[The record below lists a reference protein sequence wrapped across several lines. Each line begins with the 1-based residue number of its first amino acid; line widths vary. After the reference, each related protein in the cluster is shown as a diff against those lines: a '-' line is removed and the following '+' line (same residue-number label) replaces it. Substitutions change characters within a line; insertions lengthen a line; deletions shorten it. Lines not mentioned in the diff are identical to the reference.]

1 MEWKEVDIE
10 QTSIEIIDGDRGK
23 NYPKNNELTNS
34 GYCLFLSAA
43 NVTKNGL
50 QFSNNSFITKEK
62 DALLRKGKLMPQD
75 IVLTTRGTVGNV
87 GFYSDDVPYPN
98 MRINSG
104 MVIIRPGEDF
114 DTMFLYQYLRSCYF
128 RAQITQ
134 FQSGSAQPQLPI
146 STLQKMKVIKPD
158 IAAQRRI
165 ASILSSLDRK
175 IELNN
180 KINADLEEMAQAI
193 FKNWFVDF
201 EPFKGG
207 KFVDSELGMIP
218 EGWKVVTLDD
228 LTSKFG
234 TGLNPRKNFV
244 LGHGNNYYVTIKNMG
259 NNRIYLN
266 DRCDKVDDEALAK
279 INKRSKLQKGDL
291 LFSGIGTI
299 GRVAMVVDD
308 PINWNTSESVF
319 NMHPIDTVSSE
330 FIYLLLLSD
339 KFQQYVQQN
348 AQGGVQQGI
357 RMASLK
363 AFQFAIPND
372 LKLFDN
378 LVKPII
384 SKVKSNDKENDTLSL
399 LRDTLLPRLMSG
411 ELEVPE

>member
-1 MEWKEVDIE
+1 MEWKEVRLGDVC
-10 QTSIEIIDGDRGK
+10 TRVCSGGTPKSTNLSYYGGEIPWLNTKEIDFNRIYSTEKTITD
-23 NYPKNNELTNS
+23 S
-34 GYCLFLSAA
+34 GL
-43 NVTKNGL
+43 
-50 QFSNNSFITKEK
+50 NNSSAKWIVPNTVTV
-62 DALLRKGKLMPQD
+62 AMYGATAGKSC
-75 IVLTTRGTVGNV
+75 IVKVPMTTNQACCNLT
-87 GFYSDDVPYPN
+87 
-98 MRINSG
+98 INDEVADYEFVYYTLKNDYTTLASLANG
-104 MVIIRPGEDF
+104 GAQQN
-114 DTMFLYQYLRSCYF
+114 LN
-128 RAQITQ
+128 AQIIKDYV
-134 FQSGSAQPQLPI
+134 L
-146 STLQKMKVIKPD
+146 KMPSLAD
-158 IAAQRRI
+158 QRRI

-201 EPFKGG
+201 EPFKDG

-308 PINWNTSESVF
+308 PVNWNTSESVF
-319 NMHPIDTVSSE
+319 NMHPIDTISSE

-339 KFQQYVQQN
+339 IFQQYVQQN

-411 ELEVPE
+411 EIEVPE

>member
-1 MEWKEVDIE
+1 MEWKEVRLGDILNFR
-10 QTSIEIIDGDRGK
+10 RGHDLPHSAMK
-23 NYPKNNELTNS
+23 PGNIPVAGSNGVIGYHDTATPIKPILTIGRS
-34 GYCLFLSAA
+34 
-43 NVTKNGL
+43 
-50 QFSNNSFITKEK
+50 
-62 DALLRKGKLMPQD
+62 
-75 IVLTTRGTVGNV
+75 GNV
-87 GFYSDDVPYPN
+87 GKPYFYEEAWAHNTTLYVDDFKGNDPK
-98 MRINSG
+98 
-104 MVIIRPGEDF
+104 
-114 DTMFLYQYLRSCYF
+114 FLYYLCQTMPF
-128 RAQITQ
+128 AN
-134 FQSGSAQPQLPI
+134 FGGGSAVP
-146 STLQKMKVIKPD
+146 TLNRNHIHPLETKIPVKVED
-158 IAAQRRI
+158 QRRI

-201 EPFKGG
+201 EPFKDG

-384 SKVKSNDKENDTLSL
+384 SKVKSNDKENDALSL
-399 LRDTLLPRLMSG
+399 LQDTLLPRLMSG

>member
-1 MEWKEVDIE
+1 MEWKEVRLGDVC
-10 QTSIEIIDGDRGK
+10 TRVCSGGTPKSTNLSYYGGEIPWLNTKEIDFNRIYSTEKTITD
-23 NYPKNNELTNS
+23 S
-34 GYCLFLSAA
+34 GL
-43 NVTKNGL
+43 
-50 QFSNNSFITKEK
+50 NNSSAKWIVPNTVTV
-62 DALLRKGKLMPQD
+62 AMYGATAGKSC
-75 IVLTTRGTVGNV
+75 IVKVPMTTNQACCNLTINDEVADYEFV
-87 GFYSDDVPYPN
+87 YYSLKNDYTTLASLAN
-98 MRINSG
+98 GGAQQN
-104 MVIIRPGEDF
+104 
-114 DTMFLYQYLRSCYF
+114 LN
-128 RAQITQ
+128 AQIIKDYV
-134 FQSGSAQPQLPI
+134 L
-146 STLQKMKVIKPD
+146 KMPSLAD
-158 IAAQRRI
+158 QRRI

-193 FKNWFVDF
+193 FQNWFVDF
-201 EPFKGG
+201 EPFKDG

-363 AFQFAIPND
+363 AFQLAIPDD
-372 LKLFDN
+372 LNLFDN

-384 SKVKSNDKENDTLSL
+384 SKIKSNDKENDTLSL

-411 ELEVPE
+411 EIEVPE

>member
-1 MEWKEVDIE
+1 M
-10 QTSIEIIDGDRGK
+10 
-23 NYPKNNELTNS
+23 
-34 GYCLFLSAA
+34 
-43 NVTKNGL
+43 
-50 QFSNNSFITKEK
+50 
-62 DALLRKGKLMPQD
+62 
-75 IVLTTRGTVGNV
+75 
-87 GFYSDDVPYPN
+87 
-98 MRINSG
+98 
-104 MVIIRPGEDF
+104 
-114 DTMFLYQYLRSCYF
+114 
-128 RAQITQ
+128 
-134 FQSGSAQPQLPI
+134 
-146 STLQKMKVIKPD
+146 
-158 IAAQRRI
+158 
-165 ASILSSLDRK
+165 
-175 IELNN
+175 NN

-201 EPFKGG
+201 EPFKDG

-299 GRVAMVVDD
+299 GRVAMIVDD

-363 AFQFAIPND
+363 AFQFAIPDD
-372 LKLFDN
+372 LNLFDN

-384 SKVKSNDKENDTLSL
+384 SKVKSNDKENDALSL

>member
-1 MEWKEVDIE
+1 MEWKEVRLGDVC
-10 QTSIEIIDGDRGK
+10 TRVCSGGTPKSTNLSYYGGEIPWLNTKEIDFNRIYSTEKTITD
-23 NYPKNNELTNS
+23 S
-34 GYCLFLSAA
+34 GL
-43 NVTKNGL
+43 
-50 QFSNNSFITKEK
+50 NNSSAKWIVPNTVTV
-62 DALLRKGKLMPQD
+62 AMYGATAGKSC
-75 IVLTTRGTVGNV
+75 IVKVPMTTNQACCNLT
-87 GFYSDDVPYPN
+87 
-98 MRINSG
+98 INDEVADYEFVYYTLKNDYTTLASLANG
-104 MVIIRPGEDF
+104 GAQQN
-114 DTMFLYQYLRSCYF
+114 LN
-128 RAQITQ
+128 AQIIKDYV
-134 FQSGSAQPQLPI
+134 L
-146 STLQKMKVIKPD
+146 KMPSLAD
-158 IAAQRRI
+158 QCRI

-201 EPFKGG
+201 EPFKDG

>member
-1 MEWKEVDIE
+1 MEWKEVTLGEVSSKIGDGLHGTPKYNDEGSYYFINGNNLNCGQIIIKNDTKRVGIDEFVKNQKDLNE
-10 QTSIEIIDGDRGK
+10 QTILVSINGTIGNVAK
-23 NYPKNNELTNS
+23 YNNEPCIL
-34 GYCLFLSAA
+34 GKSACYI
-43 NVTKNGL
+43 NVIKEVDKE
-50 QFSNNSFITKEK
+50 FIYY
-62 DALLRKGKLMPQD
+62 
-75 IVLTTRGTVGNV
+75 VLTSANFKRNITNEATGTTIKNV
-87 GFYSDDVPYPN
+87 SLKQMREYKFYIPCNLAD
-98 MRINSG
+98 
-104 MVIIRPGEDF
+104 
-114 DTMFLYQYLRSCYF
+114 
-128 RAQITQ
+128 
-134 FQSGSAQPQLPI
+134 
-146 STLQKMKVIKPD
+146 
-158 IAAQRRI
+158 QRRI

-201 EPFKGG
+201 EPFKNG

-363 AFQFAIPND
+363 AFQLAIPGD
-372 LKLFDN
+372 LNLFDN

-384 SKVKSNDKENDTLSL
+384 SKIKSNDKENDTLSL

-411 ELEVPE
+411 ELEIPE

>member
-1 MEWKEVDIE
+1 MEFYHDILENLLDKLIDYRGKTPKKTLSGVPLVTAKIVKNGTINGYTEYIAEEDYDKWMVRGFPKVGDVILTTEAPLGEVALLKEEKVALAQRIVCLRGKDNVLDNTYLKYYLQSGKGQKSLSARESGTTVTGIKQAELRRVDIE
-10 QTSIEIIDGDRGK
+10 
-23 NYPKNNELTNS
+23 YPA
-34 GYCLFLSAA
+34 Y
-43 NVTKNGL
+43 
-50 QFSNNSFITKEK
+50 
-62 DALLRKGKLMPQD
+62 
-75 IVLTTRGTVGNV
+75 
-87 GFYSDDVPYPN
+87 DD
-98 MRINSG
+98 
-104 MVIIRPGEDF
+104 
-114 DTMFLYQYLRSCYF
+114 
-128 RAQITQ
+128 
-134 FQSGSAQPQLPI
+134 
-146 STLQKMKVIKPD
+146 
-158 IAAQRRI
+158 QRRI

-201 EPFKGG
+201 EPFKDG

-259 NNRIYLN
+259 DNRIYLN

-299 GRVAMVVDD
+299 GRVAMIVDD